1 MILIRAGQAL
11 GLLFLIGPISDLVS
25 SSGSPV
31 QKTAIA
37 VVLAAFVALY
47 LAVWPPARPLGHR
60 GVNATRAG
68 VLLLAALAGLTLAL
82 GAPGSF
88 ALLFW
93 YVVAAAGLALPAREA
108 VVVTG
113 VTAGA
118 FAVGLLLTS
127 SNSSTVAAYTIS
139 LVAIGAIMASLGTT
153 TRANRK
159 LREAREE
166 LARLAVSEER
176 SRIAR
181 DLHDLLGHTL
191 SLIALKTELATK
203 LVESDPK
210 RAQTELREVQEVT
223 RQALGEVREAV
234 HGYGRRAVADEL
246 EGARSALTAAGIDC
260 RVEASTTTPLPDE
273 IESAIAWAVR
283 EATTN
288 VVRHSGARTCA
299 IRLSTANGQVAL
311 QVDDDGARADG
322 GSRNGAGLAGL
333 AERARRLHG
342 TLEAGGRAEGGFR
355 VMLTLPL
362 ETP

>member
-25 SSGSPV
+25 RSGSPA

-37 VVLAAFVALY
+37 VALAAFVTLY
-47 LAVWPPARPLGHR
+47 LAVWPPARAIAER
-60 GVNATRAG
+60 GVKATRAA

-82 GAPGSF
+82 GAPDSF

-108 VVVTG
+108 LAVTG
-113 VTAGA
+113 VTAA
-118 FAVGLLLTS
+118 AVAAALELTGS
-127 SNSSTVAAYTIS
+127 DGSTVAAYTIS

-203 LVESDPK
+203 LLESDPK

-234 HGYGRRAVADEL
+234 HGYGRRVVADEL
-246 EGARSALTAAGIDC
+246 ESARSALTAAGIDC
-260 RVEASTTTPLPDE
+260 RVEASTAQLPDE

-288 VVRHSGARTCA
+288 VVRHSGARACA
-299 IRLSTANGQVAL
+299 IRLSTDGGHVAL
-311 QVDDDGARADG
+311 QVDDDGARTAG

-355 VMLTLPL
+355 VLLTLPL
-362 ETP
+362 EAT

>member
-11 GLLFLIGPISDLVS
+11 GLLFLIGPVSDLVS
-25 SSGSPV
+25 SSGSIA

-37 VVLAAFVALY
+37 VVLVVFVALY
-47 LAVWPPARPLGHR
+47 LAVWPPARPLVQR
-60 GVNATRAG
+60 GVNATRVA
-68 VLLLAALAGLTLAL
+68 VLVLAGLAGLALAL

-108 VVVTG
+108 LAVTG
-113 VTAGA
+113 VTAA
-118 FAVGLLLTS
+118 AVAAGLAVTGS
-127 SNSSTVAAYTIS
+127 DSSTVAAYTIS
-139 LVAIGAIMASLGTT
+139 IVAVGAITASLGTT

-166 LARLAVSEER
+166 LARLAVAEER

-203 LVESDPK
+203 LVENDPK
-210 RAQTELREVQEVT
+210 RAQTELHEVLSVT

-246 EGARSALTAAGIDC
+246 EGARSALTAAGIEC
-260 RVEASTTTPLPDE
+260 RVAASTDDLPDE
-273 IESAIAWAVR
+273 IENAIAWAVR

-288 VVRHSGARTCA
+288 VVRHSGARTCE
-299 IRLSTANGQVAL
+299 IRLSTGDGRVAL
-311 QVDDDGARADG
+311 QVDDDGARTAG

-342 TLEAGGRAEGGFR
+342 MLEAGGRAEGGFR
-355 VMLTLPL
+355 VQLTLPL
-362 ETP
+362 DAP

>member
-11 GLLFLIGPISDLVS
+11 GLLFLIGPVSDLVS
-25 SSGSPV
+25 SSGSPA
-31 QKTAIA
+31 QTTAIA
-37 VVLAAFVALY
+37 VVLVAFVALY
-47 LAVWPPARPLGHR
+47 LAVWPPARPIAER
-60 GVNATRAG
+60 GVNGTRAAI
-68 VLLLAALAGLTLAL
+68 VLLAALAGLTLAL
-82 GAPGSF
+82 DAPSSF

-108 VVVTG
+108 IVVTG
-113 VTAGA
+113 VTAA
-118 FAVGLLLTS
+118 AVAAGLALTGS
-127 SNSSTVAAYTIS
+127 DGSTVAAYTIS

-153 TRANRK
+153 TRANKR

-203 LVESDPK
+203 LVERDRQ
-210 RAQTELREVQEVT
+210 RAQTELHEVLEVT

-246 EGARSALTAAGIDC
+246 EGARSTLTAAGIEC
-260 RVEASTTTPLPDE
+260 RVEASTDDLPDE

-288 VVRHSGARTCA
+288 VVRHSSARTCA
-299 IRLSTANGQVAL
+299 IRLSTGDGRVAL
-311 QVDDDGARADG
+311 QVDDDGARTAG

-342 TLEAGGRAEGGFR
+342 TLEAGGRTEGGFR
-355 VMLTLPL
+355 VLLTLPL
-362 ETP
+362 DAP